1 MPHINEINV
10 NGQRYTLSD
19 DSSLPASFSTS
30 LTAFMTDFKAL
41 LNELTYT
48 TENHH
53 ASSVSADA
61 DAVIAALGSGDTPVT
76 THSTDAND

>member
-10 NGQRYTLSD
+10 NGQLYTLSN
-19 DSSLPASFSTS
+19 DSSLPASFGTS

-41 LNELTYT
+41 LNELAYT

-61 DAVIAALGSGDTPVT
+61 DAVIAALGGEGLD
-76 THSTDAND
+76 DK